1 MPHLPRNFL
10 HNHSVLSRSREMCW
24 ILFYNVN
31 PQNFTSSRNSKAFR
45 KAQVLKSM
53 IKFPVNSKNVADALH
68 LILTTATHRN
78 RIRSCIQ
85 WYVKSALQS
94 SSGCPFII
102 KEKLLLIFFLDWSPE
117 LLLILSCI
125 KWHWKRLMYILPT
138 SAHHSNPIHH
148 RSLSFRVCC
157 RLSNFLSFR

>member
-1 MPHLPRNFL
+1 MTFWPGGGGGGCPISTLL
-10 HNHSVLSRSREMCW
+10 TYC
-24 ILFYNVN
+24 FYYIWEVWLLERHI
-31 PQNFTSSRNSKAFR
+31 FGSH
-45 KAQVLKSM
+45 VLKSM
-53 IKFPVNSKNVADALH
+53 IRFPVNSKNVADALH

-102 KEKLLLIFFLDWSPE
+102 KEKLSLIFFLDWSPE

>member
-1 MPHLPRNFL
+1 MIYPWNISLFHDVLTRGGDCPVSTLLTFCFCCIWKGTFL
-10 HNHSVLSRSREMCW
+10 VHIYWKVWLDFLLIPECSRC
-24 ILFYNVN
+24 
-31 PQNFTSSRNSKAFR
+31 T
-45 KAQVLKSM
+45 
-53 IKFPVNSKNVADALH
+53 H

-78 RIRSCIQ
+78 RIRCCIQ

-94 SSGCPFII
+94 SSGFPFII
-102 KEKLLLIFFLDWSPE
+102 KETRSLIFFLDWSPE